1 MIDLRDRLAAAL
13 APRYIVD
20 RELAAG
26 GMGVVFLGHDPTLGR
41 DVAIK
46 VLPPEQATAIA
57 VERFLR
63 EARLLARLAH
73 PHIVTILEANQSGD
87 LLWFVMP
94 RIEGDTLADRLS
106 KGPLPANEVR
116 RLGMDLLSALEH
128 AHRHG
133 VIHRDIKP
141 ANIFL
146 QSSWGLLA
154 DFGVAQLDSSQAE
167 SLTAADQRVGTLR
180 YMAPEQFS
188 TGEVTERSDVYSLGV
203 TLFEAATGQR
213 WEVFEAADSRTWR
226 VVPKRL
232 RSALRRVL
240 HADPARRW
248 KNAATFRRE
257 LAAARRPLSR
267 GWLLAAGAGVF
278 ATVSVMVARTL
289 LSAPV
294 AANAPVDLVV
304 LRFDG
309 AGDSL
314 GAQLARFTSMPIEFS
329 PIAVMPWVRVGRM
342 TLDSARHV
350 SRSIVTGSFVTR
362 GGQLDAL
369 DVQVHDSGGR
379 PLDDLRVPGRPD
391 DPAAWGQ
398 AIADSLVRRLFP
410 LRLTEFRQLAGARP
424 NRMALD
430 TFAEG
435 QRLFQSGAWAAA
447 EAKFA
452 EAEALDSLLVR
463 ASWQRLIARQWQ
475 RLPFEEELTRLAA
488 HRDRLPQPFGELV
501 RLQLEPDLER
511 RIAGF
516 DSLARLTQFKDY
528 SMVREMQA
536 NELFSRGALIGRPLR
551 EGIEAFQLAARQV
564 PDLDQATTYTQTVW
578 GAVRI
583 GDRRLAVEQLAMRK
597 AAKGDPWT
605 GMLWL
610 AVKGRFQR
618 WLAVPVRTF
627 MLWTANADDIVTLG
641 RAVRMGLNVDDPWD
655 QEAIAKT
662 LARRATS
669 DRERASAFA
678 GQATALLLVGRPNAA
693 LDRLDRAA
701 EFVPHDAGFQL
712 QRGEWR
718 VLLPLLPGVTIPIA
732 ESVRDSGRRILRAV
746 SGGEATW
753 PRAAWALAVDAVSR
767 HDSRACDSLVAL
779 LRARAVAPGVADLA
793 TLAEAIALGAAG
805 LTDSA
810 LVLSRRIHVLPREAD
825 AAARGP
831 FTRALVYLHR
841 GAWQLRRGNS
851 AGAEREWLWH
861 ENNDVQG
868 WPSGAPEAGEIDAAL
883 SAMARLL
890 RAENLPALDRAPDAC
905 VLLDRVAVLWRD
917 AEPVFQPLRARVATG
932 RQRCRS

>member
-1 MIDLRDRLAAAL
+1 MTDLRDRLAAAL

-20 RELAAG
+20 RELGAG
-26 GMGVVFLGHDPTLGR
+26 GMGVVYLGHDPILGR
-41 DVAIK
+41 EVAIK
-46 VLPPEQATAIA
+46 VLPPERATAVAI
-57 VERFLR
+57 ERFLR
-63 EARLLARLAH
+63 EARLLAQLAH
-73 PHIVTILEANQSGD
+73 PHIVTILEASQAGE
-87 LLWFVMP
+87 LIWFVMP
-94 RIEGDTLADRLS
+94 RVEGDTLAHRLMT
-106 KGPLPANEVR
+106 GPLPASQVR

-128 AHRHG
+128 AHSHG

-146 QSSWGLLA
+146 HGERALLA
-154 DFGVAQLDSSQAE
+154 DFGVALLESPPGDTLTGTDQL
-167 SLTAADQRVGTLR
+167 VGTLR
-180 YMAPEQFS
+180 YMAPEQWA
-188 TGEVTERSDVYSLGV
+188 GEATERSDVYALGV

-213 WEVFEAADSRTWR
+213 WALSDRSTGRRWR
-226 VVPKRL
+226 AVPNRL
-232 RSALRRVL
+232 RGALRGAL
-240 HADPARRW
+240 HSDPARRW
-248 KNAATFRRE
+248 QDAATFRRA
-257 LAAARRPLSR
+257 LAATRSQPRR
-267 GWLLAAGAGVF
+267 GWLLVGAAAVF
-278 ATVSVMVARTL
+278 ATVSVLVVRTL

-314 GAQLARFTSMPIEFS
+314 GGQLARFTSMPIEFS
-329 PIAVMPWVRVGRM
+329 PIAVMPWVRVGRL
-342 TLDSARHV
+342 TLDSARHL
-350 SRSIVTGSFVTR
+350 SRSIVTGAFVTR
-362 GGQLDAL
+362 DGQIDAL
-369 DVQVHDSGGR
+369 DIQVHDSSGR
-379 PLDDLRVPGRPD
+379 ILDDLRVPGRLD

-398 AIADSLVRRLFP
+398 AIADSIVRRLFW
-410 LRLTEFRQLAGARP
+410 LRLPEFRQLAGVRP

-435 QRLFQSGAWAAA
+435 QRLFQGGDWGAA
-447 EAKFA
+447 EAKFTIA
-452 EAEALDSLLVR
+452 ESLDSLLVQ

-475 RLPFEEELTRLAA
+475 RLPFEDELMRLDAR
-488 HRDRLPQPFGELV
+488 RDRLPQPLGELV
-501 RLQLEPDLER
+501 RLQLEQDLEH

-516 DSLARLTQFKDY
+516 DSLARLPQFKDY

-551 EGIEAFQLAARQV
+551 EGIEAFRLAARQV

-583 GDRRLAVEQLAMRK
+583 GDERLAVEQLALRK

-627 MLWTANADDIVTLG
+627 MLWTANADDIVTLS
-641 RAVRMGLNVDDPWD
+641 RAVRMGLSVDDPWD

-669 DRERASAFA
+669 DRERASALA
-678 GQATALLLVGRPNAA
+678 GQATALLLVGRPAAA

-701 EFVPHDAGFQL
+701 EFVPRDAGFQL

-732 ESVRDSGRRILRAV
+732 ERVRDAGRRILRAV
-746 SGGEATW
+746 GAGDAIW
-753 PRAAWALAVDAVSR
+753 PRAAWALAVDAVAR
-767 HDSRACDSLVAL
+767 RDSHACDSLVAL

-793 TLAEAIALGAAG
+793 TLAEAIGLGAAG

-831 FTRALVYLHR
+831 FARALVYLHR
-841 GAWQLRRGNS
+841 GAWQQRRGDS

-868 WPSGAPEAGEIDAAL
+868 WPSGAPDAGEIDAAL
-883 SAMARLL
+883 SAVARLL
-890 RAENLPALDRAPDAC
+890 RAENLPALDRTADAC
-905 VLLDRVAVLWRD
+905 RLLDRVAVLWRD
-917 AEPVFQPLRARVATG
+917 AEPVLQPLRARVVTG
-932 RQRCRS
+932 RTDCRS